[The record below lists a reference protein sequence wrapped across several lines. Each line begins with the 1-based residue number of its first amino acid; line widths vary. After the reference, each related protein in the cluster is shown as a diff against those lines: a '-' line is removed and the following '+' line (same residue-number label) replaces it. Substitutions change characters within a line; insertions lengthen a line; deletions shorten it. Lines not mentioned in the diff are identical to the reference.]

1 LKPSSLGAAALA
13 ALALAQGAL
22 AQAPMPRDTGWS
34 LRLPKQESVTYRGL
48 ASFDGANA
56 GSLNNM
62 LYPAPNLLIGLAAV
76 LTHGVV
82 ADAAQERQKQQIQEN
97 ANRVLVEYR
106 PILNRFKHEEL
117 MQKGLALLPPGPA
130 RKLVAPDAKVEGEW
144 LVESAPVFSMTQ
156 DRRALVLDN
165 AVVIY
170 APGATEKPA
179 YQNVMRVVSRPRET
193 EDDLFVEWA
202 DRDGEPLKAESAF
215 LFAHSLEVALNE
227 AASAGKETRPQ
238 RTYRYME
245 GRTERMER
253 AELVS
258 EQCSR
263 VVVRTLRGWLLSI
276 PVRNPPADCKS

>member
-22 AQAPMPRDTGWS
+22 AQAPMPRDAGWS
-34 LRLPKQESVTYRGL
+34 LRLPKEESVTYRGL

-56 GSLNNM
+56 GSINM
-62 LYPAPNLLIGLAAV
+62 LYPAPHLLIGLAAV

-106 PILNRFKHEEL
+106 PILNRFKHQEL
-117 MQKGLALLPPGPA
+117 MQMGLALLPPGPE

-170 APGATEKPA
+170 APGAAEKPA
-179 YQNVMRVVSRPRET
+179 YQNVMRVVSRPREA
-193 EDDLFVEWA
+193 EDDLHVEWA
-202 DRDGEPLKAESAF
+202 ERDGEPLRAESAF

-227 AASAGKETRPQ
+227 AAGAGKESRPQ
-238 RTYRYME
+238 RTYRYLE

-263 VVVRTLRGWLLSI
+263 LVVRTLRGWLLSI
-276 PVRNPPADCKS
+276 PVRNPPPDCKS